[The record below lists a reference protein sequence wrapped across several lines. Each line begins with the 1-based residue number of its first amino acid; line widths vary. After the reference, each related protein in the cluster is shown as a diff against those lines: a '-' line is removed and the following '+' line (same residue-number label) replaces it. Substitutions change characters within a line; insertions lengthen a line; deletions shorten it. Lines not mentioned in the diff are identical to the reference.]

1 MSKIQWTEQTWNP
14 ITGCSRVST
23 GCENCYAERMAW
35 RMMNNPVA
43 GEAYA
48 NTTRKTKAGR
58 IQWTGRINTVEL
70 ALTKPL
76 RVKRPTMFFVNSM
89 SDLFHPEVPPEFLQ
103 RIWAVMNATPRHTY
117 QILTKRP
124 ELIRDKLPKNW
135 GEGYPN
141 VWLGVSVESENYLF
155 RAGYFREIKSPVR
168 FLSVEPML
176 GPVRLT
182 LSFFQETGINWV
194 IIGGESGPMSRK
206 CSAEWI
212 NDLKHDCISAGV
224 PVFIKQLG
232 SHTAR
237 LWKLRDKKGGDIAEW
252 PPFFQVRQYPQI

>member
-1 MSKIQWTEQTWNP
+1 MPFGKHKGTPMEDVPASYPLWL
-14 ITGCSRVST
+14 
-23 GCENCYAERMAW
+23 YD
-35 RMMNNPVA
+35 NNKT
-43 GEAYA
+43 

-58 IQWTGRINTVEL
+58 IQWTGQVNTAEL

-124 ELIRDKLPKNW
+124 ELIRDKLPKDW

-141 VWLGVSVESENYLF
+141 VWMGVSVESENYLF

-176 GPVRLT
+176 GPIRLPIE
-182 LSFFQETGINWV
+182 FFHETGINWV
-194 IIGGESGPMSRK
+194 IIGGESGPRSRK

-212 NDLKHDCISAGV
+212 NDLKHDCMAAGV

-232 SHTAR
+232 SHTAK
-237 LWKLRDKKGGDIAEW
+237 LWKLRDKKGGDISEW
-252 PPFFQVRQYPQI
+252 PPFFQVRQYPQP